1 MKIISI
7 IELEFMILM
16 DVQELKFFISSPFDA
31 RNHFPLITSERYIF
45 VINVPITSFQFLYQ
59 PAFGHL
65 PIADQ
70 TIIADIVT

>member
-1 MKIISI
+1 
-7 IELEFMILM
+7 MILM

-31 RNHFPLITSERYIF
+31 WYYFSIVAPEGDIL
-45 VINVPITSFQFLYQ
+45 VIDIPISGFQFLYQ
-59 PAFGHL
+59 SAFGHL